1 MIGYFSGDEDNAEDK
16 LEVDNESDFPDFFSA
31 MTGYF
36 SGDED
41 NAEDKL
47 DIEVD
52 DESDFPEYFDVPR
65 SLKPE
70 LTNWALESLQKILEL
85 SVAHRQ

>member
-16 LEVDNESDFPDFFSA
+16 L
-31 MTGYF
+31 
-36 SGDED
+36 
-41 NAEDKL
+41 
-47 DIEVD
+47 DIDID

-65 SLKPE
+65 SLNPK
-70 LTNWALESLQKILEL
+70 LTNWALESLKKILEL